1 MVWLNTV
8 DARESE
14 EVVVRHCTYNSSMY
28 SCPLCHLSR
37 NSNYYD
43 QCKKPCMVEKKSFTA
58 DHFYTVI
65 VTTRRNKNDGWRWR
79 RRQVHHINEHFL
91 KVVNLL
97 PTFPPKKETNNNNNS
112 NVRTND
118 RSIARNTKC
127 SVDDSIWKYQPV
139 WTWMKCMNLA
149 VIHRWWDVYAWIKRM
164 RRMLPCLIIVSPAIQ
179 KKKGKV

>member
-14 EVVVRHCTYNSSMY
+14 EVVVRHCTYNSTMY

-43 QCKKPCMVEKKSFTA
+43 HCKKPCMVEKKSFTA

-97 PTFPPKKETNNNNNS
+97 PTFPPKKKQTITTIRMYEQTI
-112 NVRTND
+112 D
-118 RSIARNTKC
+118 RSPEILNVASTIRFGSTSQSEHEWN
-127 SVDDSIWKYQPV
+127 VWIWRWSIDGG
-139 WTWMKCMNLA
+139 TCMYESRECDA
-149 VIHRWWDVYAWIKRM
+149 CCHAW
-164 RRMLPCLIIVSPAIQ
+164 
-179 KKKGKV
+179 

>member
-43 QCKKPCMVEKKSFTA
+43 QCKKPGMVEKKSFTA

-65 VTTRRNKNDGWRWR
+65 VTTRRNKNDGWRWRR

-118 RSIARNTKC
+118 RSPEILNVASTIRIGSTSQSEHEWN
-127 SVDDSIWKYQPV
+127 VWIWRWSIDGG
-139 WTWMKCMNLA
+139 TCMFESRECDA
-149 VIHRWWDVYAWIKRM
+149 CCHAW
-164 RRMLPCLIIVSPAIQ
+164 
-179 KKKGKV
+179 